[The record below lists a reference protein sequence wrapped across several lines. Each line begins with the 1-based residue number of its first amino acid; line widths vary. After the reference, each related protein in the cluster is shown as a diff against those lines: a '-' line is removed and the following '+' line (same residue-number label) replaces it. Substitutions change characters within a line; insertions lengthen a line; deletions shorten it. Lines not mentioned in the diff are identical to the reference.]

1 MARKSLTE
9 AQQAFRKTG
18 QINSVAP
25 FNDSTSGD
33 NTNSFHTS
41 PSIIK
46 IPLSQLK
53 AWVNQPRTYFPPE
66 HIQQLAL
73 SIKRQGLTYPLII
86 RPISHGYE
94 VIVGEC
100 RLQACQLAD
109 YDPVECVIEDLN
121 DAQALELA
129 LSENLERKDLN
140 PVEILNSLLSL
151 LSSRLNLDE
160 QNICS
165 FLYEMK
171 REWES
176 SKNKLGDIDIP
187 DEKNPHQKL
196 VNDTFNQYGY
206 HWYSFTCNQLK
217 LRNLPDVIY
226 SAIADGRIEYS
237 KGLKFKSI
245 KDPITQT
252 QLLEQAIREGWS
264 QRTITEK
271 IKEVLGAKKLN
282 NEEKQ
287 ENPASRIQGLT
298 NRLKKGKLWKSNPKA
313 WKKVETKIKHLE
325 TLLEELEQEIS

>member
-1 MARKSLTE
+1 MTE
-9 AQQAFRKTG
+9 AQQSFRKTG
-18 QINSVAP
+18 QVNSVAP
-25 FNDSTSGD
+25 FNDSIPVD
-33 NTNSFHTS
+33 NTFSDHTS
-41 PSIIK
+41 SQIVK

-53 AWVNQPRTYFPPE
+53 AWANQPRTYFPPE
-66 HIQQLAL
+66 HIQQLAQ

-86 RPISHGYE
+86 RSISNGYE

-100 RLQACQLAD
+100 RFQACQLAD

-160 QNICS
+160 QHICS

-171 REWES
+171 RDWES

-187 DEKNPHQKL
+187 DDKSPHQKL

-206 HWYSFTCNQLK
+206 NWYSYTCNQLK
-217 LRNLPDVIY
+217 LRKLPDEIY
-226 SAIADGRIEYS
+226 RAIASGRIEYS

-245 KDPITQT
+245 KDPITRT
-252 QLLEQAIREGWS
+252 QLLEQAIHEGWS

-271 IKEVLGAKKLN
+271 IKEVLGARKSNK
-282 NEEKQ
+282 EETQ
-287 ENPASRIQGLT
+287 ENPVSRIQCLT

-325 TLLEELEQEIS
+325 TLLEDLEQEIS